1 MTRLTYAGGL
11 DTLSLPDPEN
21 PAGPPIFEEIMHP
34 GATHDVP
41 DHPITTA
48 WRARGL
54 LVEPEEAGPAEVSPV
69 PDISQVSREASK
81 VRQRRAEAP
90 AAATVGDP
98 PGEPQ
103 E

>member
-21 PAGPPIFEEIMHP
+21 PAGPPLFEEIMHP

-41 DHPITTA
+41 DHPITAA

-54 LVEPEEAGPAEVSPV
+54 LVEPDQTESPPV